1 LYLPV
6 YQTTDNQRIHEMK
19 IGLQTWGSEGDIRPF
34 TALAAGLVD
43 AGHEVTLA
51 VTDNIGRDYSAVANK
66 YGFKLIAVPNPEMHE
81 PAEVEAVWREIIS
94 AGNPIKQ
101 AKLVMEYGF
110 DPAMEAM
117 YVAARELCAA
127 NDAVIG
133 HFFVYPLRVAAEKA
147 GVPMATLNVVHI
159 CLPSA
164 YICPPG
170 LPDLGKWF
178 YPLGWVLVRKM
189 INRIFLPRVN
199 ALRLR
204 EGLPPD
210 RDVMAQTWASERL
223 NLIAVSPHICN
234 APKDWDKRHQV
245 CGFLNTP
252 LDTQREELPA
262 GLDDFLS
269 LGDPPVYITFGSMML
284 NNLGYIRET
293 VNIWTA
299 AIKKVGCRAIIQLPV
314 DDLSIFGTDE
324 RVFKVK
330 RSPYVMVF
338 PRCAAIVHHGG
349 AGTTQSSLL
358 AGQPS
363 IVVAHM
369 ADQFF
374 WGDELKRLGAG
385 GKTLTR
391 KGLSAGKLAKEIEK
405 VLGDSGMAERAAS
418 LGQQLA
424 RENGVKNAVRLIE
437 ETCLTGVSQG
447 S

>member
-1 LYLPV
+1 
-6 YQTTDNQRIHEMK
+6 MK

-51 VTDNIGRDYSAVANK
+51 VTDNIGRDYSEVAKK
-66 YGFKLIAVPNPEMHE
+66 YGFKLIVVPNPEMHD

-101 AKLVMEYGF
+101 ARMVMEYGF

-117 YVAARELCAA
+117 YVAARELCAT
-127 NDAVIG
+127 NDIVIG
-133 HFFVYPLRVAAEKA
+133 HFFVYPLRVAAEKDR
-147 GVPMATLNVVHI
+147 VPMATLNVVHN

-164 YICPPG
+164 HICPPG

-178 YPLGWVLVRKM
+178 YPLGWALVRKM

-199 ALRLR
+199 ALRSR
-204 EGLPPD
+204 EGLPLD
-210 RDVMAQTWASERL
+210 RDVMAQTWASEQL
-223 NLIAVSPHICN
+223 NLIAVSPHICV

-245 CGFLNTP
+245 CGFLNQP
-252 LDTQREELPA
+252 LDTRREELPA
-262 GLDDFLS
+262 GLDNFLS
-269 LGDPPVYITFGSMML
+269 AGESPVYITFGSMMPNSL
-284 NNLGYIRET
+284 EYIRET
-293 VNIWTA
+293 VDLWTA
-299 AIKKVGCRAIIQLPV
+299 AIRQVGCRAIIQLPV
-314 DDLSIFGTDE
+314 DDLSIFATDE
-324 RVFKVK
+324 RVFKVR
-330 RSPYVMVF
+330 RSPYVSVF

-358 AGQPS
+358 AGRPS

-374 WGDELKRLGAG
+374 WGDELKRLGAS

-391 KGLSAGKLAKEIEK
+391 KGLSAGKLAKGIEK
-405 VLGDSGMAERAAS
+405 VLGDPGMTERTAS

-424 RENGVKNAVRLIE
+424 GENGVANAARLIE
-437 ETCLTGVSQG
+437 KTFMTGVLQG
-447 S
+447 R

>member
-1 LYLPV
+1 
-6 YQTTDNQRIHEMK
+6 MK

-34 TALAAGLVD
+34 TALAAGLVG

-51 VTDNIGRDYSAVANK
+51 VTDNMGRDYSEVASQ
-66 YGFKLIAVPNPEMHE
+66 YGFKLIAVPNPEIHD

-101 AKLVMEYGF
+101 ARMVMEYGF

-117 YVAARELCAA
+117 YVAARELCAT
-127 NDAVIG
+127 NNAVIG

-147 GVPMATLNVVHI
+147 GVPIATLNVVHN

-170 LPDLGKWF
+170 LPDIGKWF
-178 YPLGWVLVRKM
+178 YPLGWALVRKM

-199 ALRLR
+199 ALRSR

-210 RDVMAQTWASERL
+210 RDVMTQTWASQRL
-223 NLIAVSPHICN
+223 NLIAVSPHICDL
-234 APKDWDKRHQV
+234 PKDWDKRHQV
-245 CGFLNTP
+245 CGFLNPP
-252 LDTQREELPA
+252 LDTRIEELPV
-262 GLDDFLS
+262 GLDEFLAAGES
-269 LGDPPVYITFGSMML
+269 PVYMTFGSMMPNSL
-284 NNLGYIRET
+284 EYIRET
-293 VNIWTA
+293 ADLWTA
-299 AIKKVGCRAIIQLPV
+299 AIKQVGCRAIIQLPV
-314 DDLSIFGTDE
+314 DDLSIFDTDD

-330 RSPYVMVF
+330 RSPYVSVF

-358 AGQPS
+358 AGRPS

-385 GKTLTR
+385 GKTLSR
-391 KGLSAGKLAKEIEK
+391 NGLSAGKLAKGIEK

-418 LGQQLA
+418 LGQQIA
-424 RENGVKNAVRLIE
+424 RENGVANAVRLIE
-437 ETCLTGVSQG
+437 ETFTTGVLQG
-447 S
+447 GMTP

>member
-1 LYLPV
+1 
-6 YQTTDNQRIHEMK
+6 MK

-34 TALAAGLVD
+34 TALAAGLVG
-43 AGHEVTLA
+43 AGHEVTIA

-66 YGFKLIAVPNPEMHE
+66 YGFKLIAVPNPEMHD

-94 AGNPIKQ
+94 AGNPIQQ
-101 AKLVMEYGF
+101 ARMVMEYGF

-117 YVAARELCAA
+117 YVAARELCSA

-147 GVPMATLNVVHI
+147 GVPMATLNVVHN

-164 YICPPG
+164 YMRPPG

-178 YPLGWVLVRKM
+178 YPLGWALVRKM

-199 ALRLR
+199 ALRKR

-223 NLIAVSPHICN
+223 NLIAVSPHICV

-245 CGFLNTP
+245 CGFLNPP
-252 LDTQREELPA
+252 LDTRMEELPA
-262 GLDDFLS
+262 GLDRFLS
-269 LGDPPVYITFGSMML
+269 SGAPPVYITFGSMMPNSL
-284 NNLGYIRET
+284 DYLRET
-293 VNIWTA
+293 AAIWTE
-299 AIKKVGCRAIIQLPV
+299 AIKKVGCRGVIQLPV
-314 DDLSIFGTDE
+314 DDLSVFHTDE
-324 RVFKVK
+324 RIFKVQ
-330 RSPYVMVF
+330 RSPYVRVF

-349 AGTTQSSLL
+349 AGTTQASLL
-358 AGQPS
+358 AGRPS

-374 WGDELKRLGAG
+374 WGDELRRLGAG

-391 KGLSAGKLAKEIEK
+391 NHLSAGKLARGIEQ
-405 VLGDSGMAERAAS
+405 VLRDSGMAKRAAS

-424 RENGVKNAVRLIE
+424 RENGVANAVHLIE
-437 ETCLTGVSQG
+437 AAFATGIPEEG
-447 S
+447 

>member
-1 LYLPV
+1 
-6 YQTTDNQRIHEMK
+6 MK
-19 IGLQTWGSEGDIRPF
+19 IGLQAWGSEGDIRPF

-51 VTDNIGRDYSAVANK
+51 VTDNVGRDYSGVASQ
-66 YGFKLIAVPNPEMHE
+66 YGFKLIAVPNPEMHDA
-81 PAEVEAVWREIIS
+81 AEVEAVWREIIS

-101 AKLVMEYGF
+101 AKMVMEYGF

-117 YVAARELCAA
+117 YAAARELCATHG
-127 NDAVIG
+127 AVIG

-147 GVPMATLNVVHI
+147 GVPMATLNVVHN

-164 YICPPG
+164 YRCPPG
-170 LPDLGKWF
+170 LPDLGKRF
-178 YPLGWVLVRKM
+178 YPLGWALVRRM

-199 ALRLR
+199 ALRSR

-210 RDVMAQTWASERL
+210 RDVMTQTWAAERM
-223 NLIAVSPHICN
+223 NLIAVSPRICD
-234 APKDWDKRHQV
+234 APEDWDKRHQV
-245 CGFLNTP
+245 CGFLNPP
-252 LDTQREELPA
+252 LGSRMEELPA

-269 LGDPPVYITFGSMML
+269 AGEPPVYVTFGSMMISSL
-284 NNLGYIRET
+284 EYIRES

-299 AIKKVGCRAIIQLPV
+299 AIRQVGCRAIIQLPV
-314 DDLSIFGTDE
+314 DDLSIFNTDE

-330 RSPYVMVF
+330 RSPYVSVF
-338 PRCAAIVHHGG
+338 PRCAVIVHHGG

-358 AGQPS
+358 AGRPS

-374 WGDELKRLGAG
+374 WGDELKRLGVG
-385 GKTLTR
+385 GRTLTR
-391 KGLSAGKLAKEIEK
+391 KRLSAGRLAKEIEK
-405 VLGDSGMAERAAS
+405 VRGDSGMAEQAAM

-424 RENGVKNAVRLIE
+424 TENGVKNAVRLIE
-437 ETCLTGVSQG
+437 AVFVTDVLRGG
-447 S
+447 

>member
-1 LYLPV
+1 
-6 YQTTDNQRIHEMK
+6 MK
-19 IGLQTWGSEGDIRPF
+19 IGLQAWGSEGDIRPF

-51 VTDNIGRDYSAVANK
+51 VTDNVGRDYSEVAK
-66 YGFKLIAVPNPEMHE
+66 KHGFKLIAVPNPEAHD

-94 AGNPIKQ
+94 ARNPIKQ
-101 AKLVMEYGF
+101 ARMVMEYGF

-117 YVAARELCAA
+117 YAAARELCAT
-127 NDAVIG
+127 NDAVLG

-147 GVPMATLNVVHI
+147 GVPMATLNVVHN

-170 LPDLGKWF
+170 LPDIGKWF
-178 YPLGWVLVRKM
+178 YPLGWVVVRKM
-189 INRIFLPRVN
+189 INNIFLPRVN
-199 ALRLR
+199 ALRSR

-210 RDVMAQTWASERL
+210 RDVMAQTWASDQL
-223 NLIAVSPHICN
+223 NLIAVSPHICV
-234 APKDWDKRHQV
+234 APKDWDRRHQV
-245 CGFLNTP
+245 CGFLKPP
-252 LDTQREELPA
+252 LDTRMEELPS

-269 LGDPPVYITFGSMML
+269 AGESPVYITFGSMMPNSL
-284 NNLGYIRET
+284 EYIRET
-293 VNIWTA
+293 VDIWKA
-299 AIKKVGCRAIIQLPV
+299 AIRQVGCRAIIQLPV
-314 DDLSIFGTDE
+314 DDLSIFDTGE

-330 RSPYVMVF
+330 RSPYVSVF

-358 AGQPS
+358 AGRPS
-363 IVVAHM
+363 VVVAHM

-374 WGDELKRLGAG
+374 WGDELKRLGVA

-391 KGLSAGKLAKEIEK
+391 NGLSAAKLAKGIEK

-424 RENGVKNAVRLIE
+424 GENGVANAIGLIE
-437 ETCLTGVSQG
+437 AVFAPGVVRAS
-447 S
+447 

>member
-1 LYLPV
+1 
-6 YQTTDNQRIHEMK
+6 
-19 IGLQTWGSEGDIRPF
+19 
-34 TALAAGLVD
+34 LAAGLVN
-43 AGHEVTLA
+43 ARHEVTLA
-51 VTDNIGRDYSAVANK
+51 VTDNIGRDYSEVANQ
-66 YGFKLIAVPNPEMHE
+66 YGFKLVAVPNPERHD

-101 AKLVMEYGF
+101 ARMVMEYGF
-110 DPAMEAM
+110 DPVMEAM
-117 YVAARELCAA
+117 YAAARELCAA

-147 GVPMATLNVVHI
+147 GVPLATLNVVHN

-170 LPDLGKWF
+170 LPDIGKWF
-178 YPLGWVLVRKM
+178 YPVGWALVRKM

-199 ALRLR
+199 ALRSR
-204 EGLPPD
+204 EGLPPE

-223 NLIAVSPHICN
+223 NLIAVSPHICV

-245 CGFLNTP
+245 CGFLNPP
-252 LDTQREELPA
+252 LDTRMEELPA
-262 GLDDFLS
+262 GLGDFLS
-269 LGDPPVYITFGSMML
+269 AGESPVYITFGSMMP
-284 NNLGYIRET
+284 NSVEYIRET
-293 VNIWTA
+293 AEIWTA
-299 AIKKVGCRAIIQLPV
+299 AIRQVSCRAIVQLPV
-314 DDLSIFGTDE
+314 DDLSMFDTGE

-330 RSPYVMVF
+330 RSPYVTVF

-358 AGQPS
+358 AGRPS
-363 IVVAHM
+363 VVVAHM

-374 WGDELKRLGAG
+374 WGDELKRLGAA

-391 KGLSAGKLAKEIEK
+391 NSLSAATLAKGIEK
-405 VLGDSGMAERAAS
+405 VLGDSSMAERAAS

-424 RENGVKNAVRLIE
+424 GENGVAKAIGLIE
-437 ETCLTGVSQG
+437 AAFAPAVVQAS
-447 S
+447 

>member
-1 LYLPV
+1 M
-6 YQTTDNQRIHEMK
+6 R

-34 TALAAGLVD
+34 TALAAGLVN

-66 YGFKLIAVPNPEMHE
+66 CGFKLIAVRNPEMHDATE
-81 PAEVEAVWREIIS
+81 IEAVWREIIS

-101 AKLVMEYGF
+101 ARMVIEYGF

-117 YVAARELCAA
+117 YGAARELCAS
-127 NDAVIG
+127 NHAVIG

-147 GVPMATLNVVHI
+147 AVPMATLNVVHN
-159 CLPSA
+159 CMPSA
-164 YICPPG
+164 YRRPPG
-170 LPDLGKWF
+170 LPDIGKWF
-178 YPLGWVLVRKM
+178 YPLGWALVGSM
-189 INRIFLPRVN
+189 INRILLPRVN
-199 ALRLR
+199 ALRTR

-210 RDVMAQTWASERL
+210 RDVMTQTWASERL
-223 NLIAVSPHICN
+223 NLIAVSPRICE

-245 CGFLNTP
+245 CGFLNP
-252 LDTQREELPA
+252 PSDTRSEELPA

-269 LGDPPVYITFGSMML
+269 AGESPVYITFGSMMP
-284 NNLGYIRET
+284 NSIDYIRET
-293 VNIWTA
+293 VDIWTA
-299 AIKKVGCRAIIQLPV
+299 AIRKAGCRAIIQLPV
-314 DDLSIFGTDE
+314 DDLSSFDTDE
-324 RVFKVK
+324 RIFKVK
-330 RSPYVMVF
+330 RSPYVRVF

-358 AGQPS
+358 AGRPS

-391 KGLSAGKLAKEIEK
+391 KGLSAGKLAKAIER
-405 VLGDSGMAERAAS
+405 VLGDPGMAERAAS

-424 RENGVKNAVRLIE
+424 RENGVANAVRLIDAAF
-437 ETCLTGVSQG
+437 VSG
-447 S
+447 P